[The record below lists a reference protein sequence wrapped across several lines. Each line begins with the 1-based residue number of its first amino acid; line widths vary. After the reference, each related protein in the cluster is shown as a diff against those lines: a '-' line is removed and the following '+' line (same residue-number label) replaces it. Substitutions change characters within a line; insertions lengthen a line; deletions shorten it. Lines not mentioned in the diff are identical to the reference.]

1 MIKKILSGA
10 QTGADRAALDFA
22 INNDIPHGGW
32 VPKGRKAED
41 GIIPEHYNVI
51 ESSSDEYSRRTE
63 LNVKDSDGTLILSH
77 GALTGGSALTEKLAR
92 KHGKPFLHIDLSRKP
107 EFQATVDITHWL
119 GANHIE
125 ILNIAGPR
133 ASKDPKIY
141 EATTGI
147 LEAVLYLGIIEDDMP
162 DFSNRPYE
170 MNDPASALQLPET
183 VEQAVSRLIDEL
195 PLKDK
200 TRMAQMTQ
208 TDLNYLHPSLG
219 LYIKNNYKILNGNE
233 KLAASCRHA
242 AGNSNKDL
250 DADGAAL
257 VIIKKLWESLRKTH
271 RLRRVK

>member
-1 MIKKILSGA
+1 MIKKIISGA

-22 INNDIPHGGW
+22 INNDIDHGGW

-41 GIIPEHYNVI
+41 GIIPGHYNVI
-51 ESSSDEYSRRTE
+51 ESLSDEYSRRTE
-63 LNVKDSDGTLILSH
+63 LNVMDSDGTLILSH

-92 KHGKPFLHIDLSRKP
+92 KHGKPVLHINLSRKP

-125 ILNIAGPR
+125 VLNVAGPR

-141 EATTGI
+141 EATTGV
-147 LEAVLYLGIIEDDMP
+147 LEAVLYLGIIENNMP

-183 VEQAVSRLIDEL
+183 VEQAVSCLIDEL

-200 TRMAQMTQ
+200 TRMARMTQ

-219 LYIKNNYKILNGNE
+219 IYIKTSYKILNGNE
-233 KLAASCRHA
+233 KLTASCRHA
-242 AGNSNKDL
+242 AGDTDL

-257 VIIKKLWESLRKTH
+257 VIIKTLWENLRKTH

>member
-1 MIKKILSGA
+1 MMIRKIISGA

-41 GIIPEHYNVI
+41 GIIPGHYNVI

-63 LNVKDSDGTLILSH
+63 LNVMDSDGTLVLSH
-77 GALTGGSALTEKLAR
+77 GALTGGSALTEKMAR
-92 KHGKPFLHIDLSRKP
+92 KHGKPFLHIDLNLKP

-119 GANHIE
+119 GANQIE
-125 ILNIAGPR
+125 VLNVAGPR
-133 ASKDPKIY
+133 ATKDPKIY

-147 LEAVLYLGIIEDDMP
+147 LEAVLYLGIIEDNMP

-170 MNDPASALQLPET
+170 INDPASAQHLPET
-183 VEQAVSRLIDEL
+183 VEQAVSCLIDEL

-219 LYIKNNYKILNGNE
+219 IYIKNNYKILNGNE
-233 KLAASCRHA
+233 KLTASCRHM
-242 AGNSNKDL
+242 AGDMDL
-250 DADGAAL
+250 DADAAAL
-257 VIIKKLWESLRKTH
+257 VIIKKLWEYLRKTH

>member
-1 MIKKILSGA
+1 MIKKIISGA

-22 INNDIPHGGW
+22 INNDIDHGGW

-41 GIIPEHYNVI
+41 GIIPEHYNVM

-63 LNVKDSDGTLILSH
+63 LNVMDSDGTLILSH
-77 GALTGGSALTEKLAR
+77 SALTGGSALTEKLAR
-92 KHGKPFLHIDLSRKP
+92 KHGKPILHINLSLKP

-119 GANHIE
+119 VANHIE
-125 ILNIAGPR
+125 VLNVAGPR

-147 LEAVLYLGIIEDDMP
+147 LEAVLYLGIIEDNMP

-170 MNDPASALQLPET
+170 MNDPTSVLQLPET
-183 VEQAVSRLIDEL
+183 VEDAVSRLIDEL

-219 LYIKNNYKILNGNE
+219 IYIKNNYKIVGGNE
-233 KLAASCRHA
+233 KLMASCRHA
-242 AGNSNKDL
+242 AGDMDL
-250 DADGAAL
+250 DADAAAL
-257 VIIKKLWESLRKTH
+257 VIIKKLWENLQKTH